1 MSREGKLV
9 KNTIILAIGTFFPK
23 FAIFITLPVLTAY
36 LSKVDYGTYDL
47 IQTLIALVLPAATLQ
62 IHSAAFR
69 YLIDVPHDEKGKTSI
84 ISNIFG
90 FVIPTSLA
98 ALAIMFFLLGG
109 QSLVLRLA
117 ICAYFLFDILV
128 NANRQIIRGLGRNVD
143 YAFSSFI
150 SAAGQILLTY
160 VLLVGTNSGLLGAVI
175 ALAVTEMIAS
185 LYLLFKGKIYR
196 YIDIKSLNG
205 GVLKEL
211 LGYSWPMVPNSL
223 SQWVMRA
230 ADRAIITGFMG
241 AAHNAIYAVATKIP
255 SILTFAQ
262 TTFNMAWQENA
273 SIVSKDKDVADYYS
287 RMFRVL
293 FDIVSGGMSVLIG
306 LTPILFA
313 LLVNG
318 DYDAAYNH
326 MPIQF
331 MATFALCMSTF
342 WGGIF
347 VAYKETKA
355 VGLTTVIS
363 AAIHLAI
370 VLSGIWF
377 FGIYAASVASLVS
390 YVALCV
396 LRLLG
401 VKKLVTIEYPWK
413 HVAVV
418 LAVLTA
424 QCVMCFF
431 RNWALDAVNLVL
443 GAVVCVALNL
453 PMLKGILAKL
463 TKRLKKR
470 A

>member
-36 LSKVDYGTYDL
+36 LTQAEYGTYDL

-69 YLIDVPHDEKGKTSI
+69 FLIDVNHDEREKKSI

-90 FVIPTSLA
+90 FVLPTSLA
-98 ALAIMFFLLGG
+98 ALTIMFFLLRG
-109 QSLVLRLA
+109 QGMVLRLV

-143 YAFSSFI
+143 YAVSSFI
-150 SAAGQILLTY
+150 SSVGQIFLTY
-160 VLLVGTNSGLLGAVI
+160 VLLMGTDSGLLGAVI
-175 ALAVTEMIAS
+175 ALVVTEMIAS
-185 LYLLFKGKIYR
+185 VYLLVKGRIYK
-196 YIDIKSLNG
+196 YIDFRALNK

-230 ADRAIITGFMG
+230 ADRVIITFSMG
-241 AAHNAIYAVATKIP
+241 AAANAVYAVATKIP
-255 SILTFAQ
+255 SILSFAQ

-273 SIVSKDKDVADYYS
+273 SIVSKDDDVANYYS
-287 RMFRVL
+287 HMFRWL
-293 FDIVSGGMSVLIG
+293 FDIVAGGMSILIG

-313 LLVNG
+313 LLVKG

-347 VAYKETKA
+347 VAYKKTKA
-355 VGLTTVIS
+355 VGITTVAS
-363 AAIHLAI
+363 AGIHLVI
-370 VLSGIWF
+370 ILSCIWF
-377 FGIYAASVASLVS
+377 FGLYAASVASLAS
-390 YVALCV
+390 YAALCV
-396 LRLLG
+396 FRLIG
-401 VKKLVTIEYPWK
+401 VQKLIRIQYPWK
-413 HVAVV
+413 HVGVV
-418 LAVLTA
+418 MLMLTA
-424 QCVMCFF
+424 QCVLCFF
-431 RNWALDAVNLVL
+431 RSWPLDALNLIL
-443 GAVVCVALNL
+443 GAVLCVSLNL
-453 PMLKGILAKL
+453 SILKILWSKL
-463 TKRLKKR
+463 TKRRKKG
-470 A
+470 